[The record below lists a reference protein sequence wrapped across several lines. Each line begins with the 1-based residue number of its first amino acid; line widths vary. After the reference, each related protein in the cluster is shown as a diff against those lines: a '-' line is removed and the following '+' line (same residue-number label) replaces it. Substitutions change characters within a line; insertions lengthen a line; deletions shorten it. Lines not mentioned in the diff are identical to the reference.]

1 MNPDQSFT
9 SGVMFHPTLKYW
21 FNEVVGGPL
30 LLLAAAIALL
40 VLDPEGG
47 VVLALIAILL
57 AMSFVPRAINTT
69 RSYLEVDTLGM
80 RGQVHDSPPFD
91 IPWAEVRAV
100 RLTEAAQRKTFLQVG
115 DDEGWNDI
123 SLYELNATA
132 VWTALADFAPHAV
145 LEEDAFD
152 RLPWMQAARAEEGVF
167 LAPDHAVVRV
177 RISRMWSI
185 IGWLGLVFVWTIGV
199 LAWCEGDSLVGGLLI
214 LFGVLE
220 SYLIYAGN
228 AVIHIGPETVGL
240 VMPGW
245 PAYGLRWDEVQRVE
259 ADHGDQQFVLHAA
272 GKRMTLPGTS
282 FWRGT
287 DQEAGEV
294 AFFGHLEQRSIPFKR
309 RTRAYFALSKGAR
322 VPRKIFR

>member
-1 MNPDQSFT
+1 MNPDPSLT
-9 SGVMFHPTLKYW
+9 GGVMFHPTLKYW

-47 VVLALIAILL
+47 LVLALFAILL
-57 AMSFVPRAINTT
+57 VMSFVPRAINTT
-69 RSYLEVDTLGM
+69 RSYLEVDEQGM

-100 RLTEAAQRKTFLQVG
+100 RLTETTQRKSFLQVG
-115 DDEGWNDI
+115 DEEGWSDI
-123 SLYELNATA
+123 SLYELNAAA
-132 VWTALADFAPHAV
+132 VWNALADFAPRTA
-145 LEEDAFD
+145 LEEDAFE
-152 RLPWMQAARAEEGVF
+152 RLPWMKAARAQEAVF

-185 IGWLGLVFVWTIGV
+185 IGWLGLAFFVIIGV
-199 LAWCEGDSLVGGLLI
+199 LAWRDDAPLPGGFLLLFGLL
-214 LFGVLE
+214 E
-220 SYLIYAGN
+220 AYLIYAGN

-272 GKRMTLPGTS
+272 GKRMTLPGPS
-282 FWRGT
+282 FWRAA
-287 DQEAGEV
+287 DREAGGV
-294 AFFGHLEQRSIPFKR
+294 AFFGHLEQRRIPFTR
-309 RTRAYFALSKGAR
+309 QTRAYFAISKGAR
-322 VPRKIFR
+322 VSRKMFQ